1 MQSKESVKIVER
13 KANPEL
19 DTQAIVNRK
28 KFINRVLD
36 NRKEGLKIRREN
48 LVSLGDFA
56 IDQVR
61 WYTWFQASHEDEQ
74 ICTLRLY
81 ETSLM
86 GACYHRLA
94 IFPNE
99 TLTVQILGYPEVT
112 WDGEGILEMGFIC
125 PSMWLDAYFISTI
138 VRDRPSMDVLAN
150 FPISLM
156 KQSATK
162 AGELSYM
169 LVDVIQSFHNRTSD
183 YPDKLVAAM
192 DAAVAQGDNWAL
204 EIAMGILETFAALTT
219 NIGYDFEE
227 VLVKNLQFQEKY
239 HLRELGP
246 DRIGIRTF
254 INFPLLGMACMW
266 YDKGHRLSVETGWLP
281 PYLVEGRWLEDVKG
295 RSHDKSL

>member
-219 NIGYDFEE
+219 DIGYDFEE
-227 VLVKNLQFQEKY
+227 VLIKNLQFQEQYQMRLDAPKK
-239 HLRELGP
+239 LISIE
-246 DRIGIRTF
+246 TF
-254 INFPLLGMACMW
+254 ISFPLLGMACMW
-266 YDKGHRLSVETGWLP
+266 YDKGNCLSVETGWLP
-281 PYLVEGRWLEDVKG
+281 PYLVEGRWLEDVKVG
-295 RSHDKSL
+295 KITR

>member
-1 MQSKESVKIVER
+1 MQSKVVER

-19 DTQAIVNRK
+19 SESGVSSEK
-28 KFINRVLD
+28 EFINKILD
-36 NRKEGLKIRREN
+36 QRKEGLKIRREN
-48 LVSLGDFA
+48 LVSFGDFA
-56 IDQVR
+56 IEQVR
-61 WYTWFQASHEDEQ
+61 WYTWFQTSHEDEQ

-94 IFPNE
+94 MTPNDE
-99 TLTVQILGYPEVT
+99 LTIKILDYPEVK
-112 WDGEGILEMGFIC
+112 WDGEGILKTGCINPNRWIDM
-125 PSMWLDAYFISTI
+125 YFISTI
-138 VRDRPSMDVLAN
+138 VRDRPSLDALAN

-156 KQSATK
+156 KQSSTK

-169 LVDVIQSFHNRTSD
+169 LVDVIQSFHNRTAD

-192 DAAVAQGDNWAL
+192 DAAIAQGDDWAL

-219 NIGYDFEE
+219 DIGHDFEG
-227 VLVKNLQFQEKY
+227 VLIKNLQFQEKY

-281 PYLVEGRWLEDVKG
+281 PYLVEGRWLEDVKAG
-295 RSHDKSL
+295 KITR

>member
-1 MQSKESVKIVER
+1 METEKI
-13 KANPEL
+13 
-19 DTQAIVNRK
+19 
-28 KFINRVLD
+28 
-36 NRKEGLKIRREN
+36 G
-48 LVSLGDFA
+48 
-56 IDQVR
+56 
-61 WYTWFQASHEDEQ
+61 
-74 ICTLRLY
+74 TLCLY
-81 ETSLM
+81 EASLM
-86 GACYHRLA
+86 RAFYHQLA
-94 IFPNE
+94 IKPSE
-99 TLTVQILGYPEVT
+99 PQRIQLPDYPVVT
-112 WDGEGILEMGFIC
+112 WKGEGILKTGFIC
-125 PSMWLDAYFISTI
+125 PSMWLDAYFTSVI
-138 VRDRPSMDVLAN
+138 VRDKPSMDVLAN

-156 KQSATK
+156 RQSSTK

-227 VLVKNLQFQEKY
+227 VLVKNLQIQEKY

-266 YDKGHRLSVETGWLP
+266 YDKGNRLSIETGWLP
-281 PYLVEGRWLEDVKG
+281 PYLVEGRWLEDVKAG
-295 RSHDKSL
+295 K

>member
-1 MQSKESVKIVER
+1 MQGKKPVKIIER
-13 KANPEL
+13 TARPKL
-19 DTQAIVNRK
+19 DDNSIASEK
-28 KFINRVLD
+28 DYINRILD
-36 NRKEGLKIRREN
+36 KRKEGLKIRREN
-48 LVSLGDFA
+48 LVSFGDFA
-56 IDQVR
+56 IEQVR
-61 WYTWFQASHEDEQ
+61 WYTWFQTSHEDEQ

-94 IFPNE
+94 MNPNDE
-99 TLTVQILGYPEVT
+99 LTIKILDYPEVK
-112 WDGEGILEMGFIC
+112 WDGEGILKTGCINPNRWIDM
-125 PSMWLDAYFISTI
+125 YFISTI
-138 VRDRPSMDVLAN
+138 VRDRPSLDALAS

-156 KQSATK
+156 KQSSTK
-162 AGELSYM
+162 AGKLSYM

-192 DAAVAQGDNWAL
+192 DAAVDQGDNWAL

-266 YDKGHRLSVETGWLP
+266 YDKGNCLSVEAGWLP
-281 PYLVEGRWLEDVKG
+281 PYLVEGRWLEEVKAG
-295 RSHDKSL
+295 NITR

>member
-1 MQSKESVKIVER
+1 MQSKGTIKIVER
-13 KANPEL
+13 KADPEL
-19 DTQAIVNRK
+19 SESGVYSEK
-28 KFINRVLD
+28 EFINKILD
-36 NRKEGLKIRREN
+36 QRKEGLKIRREN
-48 LVSLGDFA
+48 LVSFGDFA

-61 WYTWFQASHEDEQ
+61 WYTWFQTSYEDEQ

-94 IFPNE
+94 MFPNE
-99 TLTVQILGYPEVT
+99 PLTVQILGYPEVT

-192 DAAVAQGDNWAL
+192 DAAIAQGDDWAL

-219 NIGYDFEE
+219 DIGYDFEE
-227 VLVKNLQFQEKY
+227 VLIKNLQFQEQYQMRLDAPKK
-239 HLRELGP
+239 LISIE
-246 DRIGIRTF
+246 TF
-254 INFPLLGMACMW
+254 ISFPLLGMACMW
-266 YDKGHRLSVETGWLP
+266 YDKGHRLSIETGWLP
-281 PYLVEGRWLEDVKG
+281 PYLVEGRWLEDVKAG
-295 RSHDKSL
+295 KITR

>member
-1 MQSKESVKIVER
+1 MQSKVVER

-19 DTQAIVNRK
+19 SESGVSSEK
-28 KFINRVLD
+28 EFINKILD
-36 NRKEGLKIRREN
+36 QRKEGLKIRREN
-48 LVSLGDFA
+48 LVSFGDFA
-56 IDQVR
+56 IEQVR
-61 WYTWFQASHEDEQ
+61 WYTWFQTSHEDEQ

-94 IFPNE
+94 MNPNDE
-99 TLTVQILGYPEVT
+99 LTIKILDYPEVK
-112 WDGEGILEMGFIC
+112 WDGEGILKTGCINPNRWIDM
-125 PSMWLDAYFISTI
+125 YFISTI
-138 VRDRPSMDVLAN
+138 VRDRPSLDALAS

-156 KQSATK
+156 KQSSTK
-162 AGELSYM
+162 AGKLSYM
-169 LVDVIQSFHNRTSD
+169 LVDVIQSFHNRTAD

-192 DAAVAQGDNWAL
+192 DAAIVQGDDWAL

-219 NIGYDFEE
+219 DIGHDFEE
-227 VLVKNLQFQEKY
+227 VLIKNLQFQEKY

-281 PYLVEGRWLEDVKG
+281 PYLVEGRWLEDVKAG
-295 RSHDKSL
+295 KITR

>member
-192 DAAVAQGDNWAL
+192 DAAIAQGDDWAL

-219 NIGYDFEE
+219 DIGYDFEE
-227 VLVKNLQFQEKY
+227 VLIKNLQFQEQYQMRLDAPKK
-239 HLRELGP
+239 LISIE
-246 DRIGIRTF
+246 TF
-254 INFPLLGMACMW
+254 ISFPLLGMACMW
-266 YDKGHRLSVETGWLP
+266 YDKGHRLSIETGWLP
-281 PYLVEGRWLEDVKG
+281 PYLVEGRWLEDV
-295 RSHDKSL
+295 

>member
-138 VRDRPSMDVLAN
+138 VRDRPSMEVLVN

-156 KQSATK
+156 KQSATR
-162 AGELSYM
+162 AGKLSYM

-192 DAAVAQGDNWAL
+192 DAAIAQGDDWAL

-219 NIGYDFEE
+219 DIGYDFEE
-227 VLVKNLQFQEKY
+227 VLIKNLQFQEQY
-239 HLRELGP
+239 QLRLDAPKKLISIE
-246 DRIGIRTF
+246 TF
-254 INFPLLGMACMW
+254 ISFPLLGMACMW
-266 YDKGHRLSVETGWLP
+266 YDKGNCLSVETGWLP
-281 PYLVEGRWLEDVKG
+281 PYLVEGCWLEDVKVG
-295 RSHDKSL
+295 KITR

>member
-1 MQSKESVKIVER
+1 MQSKGTIKIVER
-13 KANPEL
+13 KADPEL
-19 DTQAIVNRK
+19 SESGVYSEK
-28 KFINRVLD
+28 EFINKILEQ
-36 NRKEGLKIRREN
+36 RKEGLKIRREN
-48 LVSLGDFA
+48 LVSFGDFA

-61 WYTWFQASHEDEQ
+61 WYTWFQTSHEDEQ

-94 IFPNE
+94 MFPNE
-99 TLTVQILGYPEVT
+99 PLTVQILGYPEVT

-125 PSMWLDAYFISTI
+125 PSMWLDTYFISAI

-156 KQSATK
+156 RQSSTK
-162 AGELSYM
+162 VGELSYM

-192 DAAVAQGDNWAL
+192 DAAVAQGNDWAL

-219 NIGYDFEE
+219 DIGYDFEE
-227 VLVKNLQFQEKY
+227 VVVKNLQFQEQYQMRLDKPED
-239 HLRELGP
+239 LISIE
-246 DRIGIRTF
+246 TF
-254 INFPLLGMACMW
+254 ISFPLLGMACMW
-266 YDKGHRLSVETGWLP
+266 YDKGNRLSIETSWLP
-281 PYLVEGRWLEDVKG
+281 PYLVEGCWLEEVKAG
-295 RSHDKSL
+295 KITR

>member
-1 MQSKESVKIVER
+1 MVDNSKVKKVERVAHVELSDFEREAYREEIKESLDKR
-13 KANPEL
+13 KRR
-19 DTQAIVNRK
+19 ISIK
-28 KFINRVLD
+28 
-36 NRKEGLKIRREN
+36 REN
-48 LVSLGDFA
+48 LVYLSDG
-56 IDQVR
+56 ISYQ
-61 WYTWFQASHEDEQ
+61 
-74 ICTLRLY
+74 LRLY
-81 ETSLM
+81 TWLPPLDDERIGTLCLYEASLM
-86 GACYHRLA
+86 RAFYHQLA
-94 IFPNE
+94 MRPDEPQSIQLP
-99 TLTVQILGYPEVT
+99 GYPEVI
-112 WDGEGILEMGFIC
+112 WKGEGILKTGC
-125 PSMWLDAYFISTI
+125 LHPNRWLDAYFTSVI
-138 VRDRPSMDVLAN
+138 VRDKPSMDILAN

-156 KQSATK
+156 RQSSTK

-266 YDKGHRLSVETGWLP
+266 YDKGNRLSIETGWLP
-281 PYLVEGRWLEDVKG
+281 PYLVEGRWLEEVKAG
-295 RSHDKSL
+295 KITR

>member
-56 IDQVR
+56 IDLVR

-192 DAAVAQGDNWAL
+192 DAAIAQGDDWAL

-219 NIGYDFEE
+219 DIGYDFEE
-227 VLVKNLQFQEKY
+227 VLIKNLQFQEQYQMRLDAPKK
-239 HLRELGP
+239 LISIE
-246 DRIGIRTF
+246 TF
-254 INFPLLGMACMW
+254 ISFPLLGMACMW
-266 YDKGHRLSVETGWLP
+266 YDKGHRLSIETGWLP
-281 PYLVEGRWLEDVKG
+281 PYLVEGRWLEEVKAG
-295 RSHDKSL
+295 NITR

>member
-1 MQSKESVKIVER
+1 MQSKVVER

-19 DTQAIVNRK
+19 SESGVSSEK
-28 KFINRVLD
+28 EFINKILD
-36 NRKEGLKIRREN
+36 QRKEGLKIRREN
-48 LVSLGDFA
+48 LVSFGDFA

-61 WYTWFQASHEDEQ
+61 WYTWFQTSHEDEQ

-94 IFPNE
+94 MNPNDE
-99 TLTVQILGYPEVT
+99 LTIKILDYPEVK
-112 WDGEGILEMGFIC
+112 WDGEGILKTGCINPNRWIDM
-125 PSMWLDAYFISTI
+125 YFISTI
-138 VRDRPSMDVLAN
+138 VRDRPSLDALAS

-156 KQSATK
+156 KQSSTK

-192 DAAVAQGDNWAL
+192 DAAVAQGDDWAL

-219 NIGYDFEE
+219 DIGYDFEE
-227 VLVKNLQFQEKY
+227 VLIKNLQFQEKY
-239 HLRELGP
+239 QMRLDKPEDL
-246 DRIGIRTF
+246 ISIETF
-254 INFPLLGMACMW
+254 ISFPLLGMACMW
-266 YDKGHRLSVETGWLP
+266 YDKGNRLSIETGWLP
-281 PYLVEGRWLEDVKG
+281 PYLVEGRWLEDVKAG
-295 RSHDKSL
+295 KITR

>member
-1 MQSKESVKIVER
+1 MQGKKPVKIIER
-13 KANPEL
+13 TARPKL
-19 DTQAIVNRK
+19 DDNSIASEK
-28 KFINRVLD
+28 DYINRILD
-36 NRKEGLKIRREN
+36 KRKEGLKIRREN
-48 LVSLGDFA
+48 LVSFGDFA

-61 WYTWFQASHEDEQ
+61 WYTWFQTSHEDEQ

-94 IFPNE
+94 MNPNDE
-99 TLTVQILGYPEVT
+99 LTIKILDYPEVK
-112 WDGEGILEMGFIC
+112 WDGEGILKTGCINPNRWIDM
-125 PSMWLDAYFISTI
+125 YFISTI
-138 VRDRPSMDVLAN
+138 VRDRLSLDALAS

-156 KQSATK
+156 KQSSTK
-162 AGELSYM
+162 AGKLSYM

-281 PYLVEGRWLEDVKG
+281 PYLVEGRWLEDVKAG
-295 RSHDKSL
+295 KITR

>member
-1 MQSKESVKIVER
+1 MQSKVVER

-19 DTQAIVNRK
+19 SESGVSSEK
-28 KFINRVLD
+28 EFINKILD
-36 NRKEGLKIRREN
+36 QRKEGLKIRREN
-48 LVSLGDFA
+48 LVSFGDFA
-56 IDQVR
+56 IEQVR
-61 WYTWFQASHEDEQ
+61 WYTWFQTSHEDEQ

-86 GACYHRLA
+86 GVWYHRLA
-94 IFPNE
+94 MNPNDE
-99 TLTVQILGYPEVT
+99 LTIKILDYPEVK
-112 WDGEGILEMGFIC
+112 WDGEGILKMGCIN
-125 PSMWLDAYFISTI
+125 PNRWIDIYFISTI
-138 VRDRPSMDVLAN
+138 VRDKPSLDALAS

-156 KQSATK
+156 KQSSTK

-266 YDKGHRLSVETGWLP
+266 YDKGHRLSIETGWLP
-281 PYLVEGRWLEDVKG
+281 PYLLEGRWLEDVKAG
-295 RSHDKSL
+295 KITR

>member
-1 MQSKESVKIVER
+1 MQSKVVER

-19 DTQAIVNRK
+19 SESGVSSEK
-28 KFINRVLD
+28 EFINKILD
-36 NRKEGLKIRREN
+36 QRKEGLKIRREN
-48 LVSLGDFA
+48 LVSLGYFA

-61 WYTWFQASHEDEQ
+61 WYTWFQTSHEDEQ

-94 IFPNE
+94 MNPNDE
-99 TLTVQILGYPEVT
+99 LTIKILDYPEVK
-112 WDGEGILEMGFIC
+112 WNGEGILKTGCINLNR
-125 PSMWLDAYFISTI
+125 WLDMYFISTI
-138 VRDRPSMDVLAN
+138 VRDRPSMDILAN

-156 KQSATK
+156 RQSSNK

-204 EIAMGILETFAALTT
+204 EIAMGVLETFAALTT

-227 VLVKNLQFQEKY
+227 VLVKNLHFQEKY
-239 HLRELGP
+239 QMRLDKPEDL
-246 DRIGIRTF
+246 ISIETF
-254 INFPLLGMACMW
+254 ISFPLLGMACMW
-266 YDKGHRLSVETGWLP
+266 YDKGNRLSVETGWLP
-281 PYLVEGRWLEDVKG
+281 AYLVEGRWLEDVKAG
-295 RSHDKSL
+295 KIIR

>member
-156 KQSATK
+156 RQSSTK

-192 DAAVAQGDNWAL
+192 DAAIAQGDDWAL

-219 NIGYDFEE
+219 DIGYDFEE
-227 VLVKNLQFQEKY
+227 VLIKNLQFQEQYQMRLDAPKK
-239 HLRELGP
+239 LISIE
-246 DRIGIRTF
+246 TF
-254 INFPLLGMACMW
+254 ISFPLLGMACMW
-266 YDKGHRLSVETGWLP
+266 YDKGNCLSVETDWLP
-281 PYLVEGRWLEDVKG
+281 PYLVEERWLEDVKVG
-295 RSHDKSL
+295 KITR

>member
-1 MQSKESVKIVER
+1 MQSKGTIKIVER
-13 KANPEL
+13 KADPEL
-19 DTQAIVNRK
+19 SESGVYSEK
-28 KFINRVLD
+28 EFINKILD
-36 NRKEGLKIRREN
+36 QRKEGLKIRREN
-48 LVSLGDFA
+48 LVSFGDFA

-61 WYTWFQASHEDEQ
+61 WYTWFQTSYEDEQ

-94 IFPNE
+94 MFPNE
-99 TLTVQILGYPEVT
+99 PLTVQILGYPEVT

-125 PSMWLDAYFISTI
+125 PSMWLDAYFTSVI

-156 KQSATK
+156 KQSSTK

-169 LVDVIQSFHNRTSD
+169 LVDVIQSFHNRTAD

-192 DAAVAQGDNWAL
+192 DAAIAQGDDWAL

-219 NIGYDFEE
+219 DIGHDFEE
-227 VLVKNLQFQEKY
+227 VLINNLQFQEKY

-266 YDKGHRLSVETGWLP
+266 YDKGNRLSVETG
-281 PYLVEGRWLEDVKG
+281 
-295 RSHDKSL
+295 

>member
-1 MQSKESVKIVER
+1 MQGKKPVKIIER
-13 KANPEL
+13 AARPKL
-19 DTQAIVNRK
+19 DDNSIASEK
-28 KFINRVLD
+28 DYINRILD
-36 NRKEGLKIRREN
+36 KRKEGLKIRREN
-48 LVSLGDFA
+48 LVSFGDFA
-56 IDQVR
+56 IEQVR
-61 WYTWFQASHEDEQ
+61 WYTWFQTSHEDEQ

-94 IFPNE
+94 MNPNDE
-99 TLTVQILGYPEVT
+99 LTIKILDYPEVK
-112 WDGEGILEMGFIC
+112 WDGEGILKTGCINPNRWIYM
-125 PSMWLDAYFISTI
+125 YFISTI
-138 VRDRPSMDVLAN
+138 VRDRPSLDALAS

-156 KQSATK
+156 KQSSTK
-162 AGELSYM
+162 AGKLSYM

-192 DAAVAQGDNWAL
+192 DAAVDQGDNWAL

-266 YDKGHRLSVETGWLP
+266 YDKGNRLSVETGWLP
-281 PYLVEGRWLEDVKG
+281 PYLVEGRWLEEVKAG
-295 RSHDKSL
+295 NITR

>member
-1 MQSKESVKIVER
+1 MQGKKPVKIIER
-13 KANPEL
+13 TARPKL
-19 DTQAIVNRK
+19 DDNSIASEK
-28 KFINRVLD
+28 DYINRILD
-36 NRKEGLKIRREN
+36 KRKEGLKIRREN
-48 LVSLGDFA
+48 LVSFGDFA
-56 IDQVR
+56 IEQVR
-61 WYTWFQASHEDEQ
+61 WYTWFQTSHEDEQ

-94 IFPNE
+94 MNPNDE
-99 TLTVQILGYPEVT
+99 LTIKILDYPEVK
-112 WDGEGILEMGFIC
+112 WDGEGILKTGCINPNRWIDM
-125 PSMWLDAYFISTI
+125 YFISTI
-138 VRDRPSMDVLAN
+138 VRDRPSLDALAS

-156 KQSATK
+156 KQSSTK
-162 AGELSYM
+162 AGKLSYM

-192 DAAVAQGDNWAL
+192 DAAVDQGDNWAL

-266 YDKGHRLSVETGWLP
+266 YDKGNRLSVESGWLP
-281 PYLVEGRWLEDVKG
+281 PYLVEGRWLEEVKAG
-295 RSHDKSL
+295 NITR